1 MNLPQSLALS
11 SGTPQLNVSAA
22 AARYRGVQVATCS
35 PLQLLVMLFD
45 GAIRFIGEAEAA
57 LGTRDRARAGER
69 IGKAHAILV
78 ELASTLDRS
87 HAPELCDN
95 LLGIYSFCMGHLL
108 EANLHQDP
116 KRLTEV
122 VSALTPLRE
131 GFSAIR

>member
-1 MNLPQSLALS
+1 MTPHLS
-11 SGTPQLNVSAA
+11 VSAA

-35 PLQLLVMLFD
+35 ALQLLVMLFD

-57 LGTRDRARAGER
+57 IGVRDHARAGER
-69 IGKAHAILV
+69 IGKAHAILA

-87 HAPELCDN
+87 QAPELSDN

-116 KRLTEV
+116 RRLAEV
-122 VSALTPLRE
+122 AAALTPLRE
-131 GFSAIR
+131 GFSAAGA